1 MKRII
6 FAIIL
11 LLGTVPLHAQ
21 WREKTDSAKVA
32 ETRAKIGLEL
42 DGVDYDTHVM
52 SARVMGEHLTDI
64 LDYLLDHYG
73 QASYNKRLC
82 RIIREQN
89 PALENTQF
97 EIKKLKFKKASKR
110 GSELSI
116 VMQATLDKNPAKVK
130 QTDVAFHFQ
139 EGVSGSEAVN
149 EFFTI
154 LSHYV
159 RMRKELQP

>member
-11 LLGTVPLHAQ
+11 LLGLTPLPAQ
-21 WREKTDSAKVA
+21 WRQKTDSAKVA

-42 DGVDYDTHVM
+42 DGVDYDTPVI

-64 LDYLLDHYG
+64 LDYLLDNYG
-73 QASYNKRLC
+73 QASYNRRLC
-82 RIIREQN
+82 RIIQEQN
-89 PALENTQF
+89 PALKHSF
-97 EIKKLKFKKASKR
+97 FHVKKLKFKKAYKR
-110 GSELSI
+110 GNELSI
-116 VMQATLDKNPAKVK
+116 VMHATLDKNPAKVK
-130 QTDVAFHFQ
+130 QTDVTFHFQ

-159 RMRKELQP
+159 RMRKELQL